1 MGERKEELKSR
12 VLALPYEPGVYIM
25 KNRAGEVIYVGK
37 AKALKNRVSQYFQ
50 SDSRH
55 SPKTR
60 KMVSHIWDFDIIVT
74 ESEYEALVLE
84 NSMIKKYKPK
94 YNILLKDDKGYPYIR
109 VTTSRPFP
117 EFSLAPKPRADAD
130 RYFGPYL
137 SRHIAYQVI
146 ETISETLKLKTCR
159 RVFPRDIGKER
170 PCLNRHLGRCLAP
183 CAGGISAGEYA
194 ALVNEGI
201 ALLEGNSKKLV
212 HELEEKMLEASE
224 NLQFERAALL
234 RDRIRAIQAL
244 GEKQKVVAGAFSDLD
259 VLAFVQGQTRGC
271 VVALHYLGGALQD
284 KEYTLIDGTSEEDA
298 GEVLGAFLKQYYALR
313 KAVPKTVL
321 LSSAVEDM
329 DAVSEFLSA
338 IAEKKVELVVPQR
351 GKRRDLTRLAEK
363 NAAEEIA
370 RAETSQERRY
380 KSLELLQSMTGME
393 TLPVLLESYDISN
406 FAGAD
411 TVGSMVVFENA
422 QPQRS
427 RYRRFRIACAANG
440 QDDYASMA
448 EMLTRRLQHWKDGDE
463 KFCPLPSAFLIDGGL
478 GHVRTAQT
486 VLDSF
491 GVATPCFGMVKD
503 DHHRTRGLVAP
514 DGREF
519 GISTLPAV
527 FALIG
532 RIQEET
538 HRFAITY
545 NRALGAKRMRGSTL
559 DKIEGVGEKR
569 RAVLLKHFQTIDAI
583 RHASPEELRRVVPA
597 STAQA
602 VYAFFHREEQD
613 GARQPD
619 RK

>member
-1 MGERKEELKSR
+1 
-12 VLALPYEPGVYIM
+12 
-25 KNRAGEVIYVGK
+25 
-37 AKALKNRVSQYFQ
+37 
-50 SDSRH
+50 
-55 SPKTR
+55 
-60 KMVSHIWDFDIIVT
+60 
-74 ESEYEALVLE
+74 
-84 NSMIKKYKPK
+84 
-94 YNILLKDDKGYPYIR
+94 
-109 VTTSRPFP
+109 
-117 EFSLAPKPRADAD
+117 
-130 RYFGPYL
+130 
-137 SRHIAYQVI
+137 
-146 ETISETLKLKTCR
+146 
-159 RVFPRDIGKER
+159 
-170 PCLNRHLGRCLAP
+170 
-183 CAGGISAGEYA
+183 
-194 ALVNEGI
+194 
-201 ALLEGNSKKLV
+201 
-212 HELEEKMLEASE
+212 
-224 NLQFERAALL
+224 
-234 RDRIRAIQAL
+234 
-244 GEKQKVVAGAFSDLD
+244 
-259 VLAFVQGQTRGC
+259 
-271 VVALHYLGGALQD
+271 
-284 KEYTLIDGTSEEDA
+284 
-298 GEVLGAFLKQYYALR
+298 
-313 KAVPKTVL
+313 
-321 LSSAVEDM
+321 
-329 DAVSEFLSA
+329 
-338 IAEKKVELVVPQR
+338 
-351 GKRRDLTRLAEK
+351 
-363 NAAEEIA
+363 
-370 RAETSQERRY
+370 
-380 KSLELLQSMTGME
+380 
-393 TLPVLLESYDISN
+393 
-406 FAGAD
+406 
-411 TVGSMVVFENA
+411 
-422 QPQRS
+422 
-427 RYRRFRIACAANG
+427 
-440 QDDYASMA
+440 MA